1 MNSLNKEIAESVLFL
16 QTAKEIWFE
25 LRERY
30 SQSNGTLIYQ
40 VQKKLYSINQGSEDF
55 SSYFTKIKKIWD
67 ELKMI
72 QEVPACTCE
81 SAALFNKFMEEQRL
95 IQLLMGLNDS
105 YKAIRGQIL
114 MMNPLPN
121 ISTVHSLLIHEER
134 QRDISSNPNVVT
146 EAMAMQVNQSSKRN
160 LNCSH
165 CKKSG
170 HVKSTC
176 YRLNGFPADFKFTKS
191 KKMDSMANNVVDNS
205 QSISPEQYKQLM
217 QLLNNNSGSTQIN
230 SVITNGSMDTAG
242 LFIEG

>member
-1 MNSLNKEIAESVLFL
+1 
-16 QTAKEIWFE
+16 
-25 LRERY
+25 
-30 SQSNGTLIYQ
+30 
-40 VQKKLYSINQGSEDF
+40 
-55 SSYFTKIKKIWD
+55 
-67 ELKMI
+67 
-72 QEVPACTCE
+72 
-81 SAALFNKFMEEQRL
+81 
-95 IQLLMGLNDS
+95 MGLNDS

-217 QLLNNNSGSTQIN
+217 QLLNNNRGSTQIN
-230 SVITNGSMDTAG
+230 SVITDGSMDTAG
-242 LFIEG
+242 NYTDSLGNHISYIFNVVLGSNGEKSSWIIDSGAKIIFVQTKPYFLH